1 MDSIIRLIHEIWTNL
16 QAGVIPN
23 FGFWNYILLALFV
36 AIEGPIAT
44 LIGAAAASAGIMH
57 LDLVFLF
64 ASIGNLTADSLWYSL
79 GRAGKIEW
87 LLHYGRWFGVQ
98 KHHLETLNRGMHEHA
113 AKILLIAKVTA
124 GLIIPTLIAA
134 GLAKV
139 PWKRWFPAVALG
151 EMFWTGSLVLI
162 GYYTTESIRQLEHD
176 LRYLGITISLIM
188 LIGLIYLVRRQLL
201 NQKNANED
209 SS

>member
-1 MDSIIRLIHEIWTNL
+1 MDSLIRLIHQVWSNL

-36 AIEGPIAT
+36 AVEGPIAT

-57 LDLVFLF
+57 LDLVFLS
-64 ASIGNLTADSLWYSL
+64 ASVGNLTADTLWYSL
-79 GRAGKIEW
+79 GKAGKIEW

-98 KHHLETLNRGMHEHA
+98 KYHLERLNQGMHEHA

-162 GYYTTESIRQLEHD
+162 GYYTTESIKQIEHD
-176 LRYLGITISLIM
+176 LRYLGITVSLIILLV
-188 LIGLIYLVRRQLL
+188 LIWLIRRNLFT
-201 NQKNANED
+201 QKKPDED
-209 SS
+209 PS

>member
-1 MDSIIRLIHEIWTNL
+1 MDSIIRIIHEIWSNL
-16 QAGVIPN
+16 QAGIIPN
-23 FGFWNYILLALFV
+23 FGFWNYILLAIFV
-36 AIEGPIAT
+36 ALEGPIAT

-57 LDLVFLF
+57 LDLVFLS
-64 ASIGNLTADSLWYSL
+64 ASVGNLTADTLWYSL
-79 GRAGKIEW
+79 GKAGKIEW

-98 KHHLETLNRGMHEHA
+98 KHHLDRLNKGMHEHA

-162 GYYTTESIRQLEHD
+162 GYYTTESIKQLEHN
-176 LRYLGITISLIM
+176 LRNVGITVSLIM
-188 LIGLIYLVRRQLL
+188 LLILIWLIRRSLL
-201 NQKNANED
+201 NQKKVDED
-209 SS
+209 PS